1 MAVIEYDE
9 YKQKLQALE
18 PTLQELEKPLS
29 IPKARE
35 ELAQLQKETEQEGFW
50 SDVDRSQKVS
60 QQIKRLESKVKKYDR
75 LVSDWEDTLTLC
87 EMAQEEDDASQLPEV
102 TSGYETLEKEINE
115 RRLAAL
121 LSGEYDA
128 NNAILTFHAGAGGTE
143 AQDWTEMLYRM
154 YTRWA
159 ERHGYTYQLMDY
171 EAGDEAGIKSA
182 TILIEGENAYGYLKS
197 ENGVHRLVRVSPY
210 NAQGKRMTS
219 FASVFVTPLVDDS
232 IEVNILPA
240 CISWDTF
247 RSGGAGGQNVNKVES
262 GVRLRY
268 QYKDPY
274 TGEEEEILIENTET
288 RDQPKNRENA
298 MRQLR
303 SILYDKELQHRMAEQ
318 AKVEAGKKKIEWGS
332 QIRSY
337 VFDDRRVKDHRTN
350 YQTSDVN
357 GVMDGKIE
365 EFIKAYLME
374 FSSQES

>member
-1 MAVIEYDE
+1 MKLVKDLQKWIDGYNEVKTLADELELSFDFYKEELVTEGDVDTAYAKASEAVE
-9 YKQKLQALE
+9 ALE
-18 PTLQELEKPLS
+18 LKNMLRDEADQ
-29 IPKARE
+29 
-35 ELAQLQKETEQEGFW
+35 
-50 SDVDRSQKVS
+50 
-60 QQIKRLESKVKKYDR
+60 
-75 LVSDWEDTLTLC
+75 
-87 EMAQEEDDASQLPEV
+87 MACVL
-102 TSGYETLEKEINE
+102 KIN
-115 RRLAAL
+115 
-121 LSGEYDA
+121 S
-128 NNAILTFHAGAGGTE
+128 GAGGTE
-143 AQDWTEMLYRM
+143 SQDCASMLMRM
-154 YTRWA
+154 YLRYA
-159 ERHGYTYQLMDY
+159 ETNGYKATIANLQ
-171 EAGDEAGIKSA
+171 EGDEAGIKTC
-182 TILIEGENAYGYLKS
+182 TINIEGDFAYGYLKG

>member
-18 PTLQELEKPLS
+18 PTLQELEKALA

-50 SDVDRSQKVS
+50 SDVERSQKVS
-60 QQIKRLESKVKKYDR
+60 QQIKRLESKVRKHDR

-197 ENGVHRLVRVSPY
+197 ENGVHRLVRVSPFDA
-210 NAQGKRMTS
+210 NARRQTS
-219 FASVFVTPLVDDS
+219 FAALEVMPELDDDS
-232 IEVNILPA
+232 EIEIRPEDIEMQA
-240 CISWDTF
+240 C
-247 RSGGAGGQNVNKVES
+247 RSSGAGGQHIN
-262 GVRLRY
+262 
-268 QYKDPY
+268 
-274 TGEEEEILIENTET
+274 
-288 RDQPKNRENA
+288 
-298 MRQLR
+298 
-303 SILYDKELQHRMAEQ
+303 
-318 AKVEAGKKKIEWGS
+318 
-332 QIRSY
+332 
-337 VFDDRRVKDHRTN
+337 
-350 YQTSDVN
+350 
-357 GVMDGKIE
+357 
-365 EFIKAYLME
+365 
-374 FSSQES
+374 

>member
-1 MAVIEYDE
+1 MKLVKDLQKWIDGYNEVKTLADELELSFDFYKEELVTEGDVDTAYAKASEAVE
-9 YKQKLQALE
+9 ALE
-18 PTLQELEKPLS
+18 LKNMLRDEADQ
-29 IPKARE
+29 
-35 ELAQLQKETEQEGFW
+35 
-50 SDVDRSQKVS
+50 
-60 QQIKRLESKVKKYDR
+60 
-75 LVSDWEDTLTLC
+75 
-87 EMAQEEDDASQLPEV
+87 MACVL
-102 TSGYETLEKEINE
+102 KIN
-115 RRLAAL
+115 
-121 LSGEYDA
+121 S
-128 NNAILTFHAGAGGTE
+128 GAGGTE
-143 AQDWTEMLYRM
+143 SQDWASMLMRM
-154 YTRWA
+154 YLRYA
-159 ERHGYTYQLMDY
+159 ETNGYKATIANLQ
-171 EAGDEAGIKSA
+171 EGDEAGIKTC
-182 TILIEGENAYGYLKS
+182 TINIEGDFAYGYLKG

-247 RSGGAGGQNVNKVES
+247 RNGGAGGQNVNKVES

>member
-1 MAVIEYDE
+1 MKLVKDLQKWIDGYNEVKTLADELELSFDFYKEELVTEGDVDTAYAKASEAVE
-9 YKQKLQALE
+9 ALE
-18 PTLQELEKPLS
+18 LKNMLRDEADQ
-29 IPKARE
+29 
-35 ELAQLQKETEQEGFW
+35 
-50 SDVDRSQKVS
+50 
-60 QQIKRLESKVKKYDR
+60 
-75 LVSDWEDTLTLC
+75 
-87 EMAQEEDDASQLPEV
+87 MACVL
-102 TSGYETLEKEINE
+102 KIN
-115 RRLAAL
+115 
-121 LSGEYDA
+121 S
-128 NNAILTFHAGAGGTE
+128 GAGGTE
-143 AQDWTEMLYRM
+143 SQDWASMLMRM
-154 YTRWA
+154 YLRYA
-159 ERHGYTYQLMDY
+159 ETNGYKATIANLQ
-171 EAGDEAGIKSA
+171 EGDEAGIKTC
-182 TILIEGENAYGYLKS
+182 TINIEGDFAYGYLKG

-219 FASVFVTPLVDDS
+219 FAAVFVTPLVDDS

-357 GVMDGKIE
+357 GVMDGKIDD
-365 EFIKAYLME
+365 FIKAYLME

>member
-18 PTLQELEKPLS
+18 PTLQELEKALA

-50 SDVDRSQKVS
+50 SDVERSQKVS
-60 QQIKRLESKVKKYDR
+60 QQIKRLESKVRKHDR

-197 ENGVHRLVRVSPY
+197 ENGVHRLVRVSPFDA
-210 NAQGKRMTS
+210 NARRQTS
-219 FASVFVTPLVDDS
+219 FAALEVMPELDDA
-232 IEVNILPA
+232 ITVEIKPEDIKMEV
-240 CISWDTF
+240 F
-247 RSGGAGGQNVNKVES
+247 RSSGAGGQHINKTS
-262 GVRLRY
+262 SAVRLIHIPTGIVVSCQNERSQFQNRDMCMKMLAAKLY
-268 QYKDPY
+268 QIK
-274 TGEEEEILIENTET
+274 E
-288 RDQPKNRENA
+288 REHLDKISDIKGVQNA
-298 MRQLR
+298 
-303 SILYDKELQHRMAEQ
+303 IA
-318 AKVEAGKKKIEWGS
+318 WGS

-337 VFDDRRVKDHRTN
+337 VFMPYTLVKDHRTGFEN
-350 YQTSDVN
+350 GNVN
-357 GVMDGKIE
+357 GVMDGDLDG
-365 EFIKAYLME
+365 FINAYLKM
-374 FSSQES
+374 SSKGEL